1 MSKKKRKRHFQR
13 IVYRTIHKNKNSGV
27 VTGIV
32 YAIDALYDRIIG
44 RTYYLIFR
52 RDRTIK
58 ILDMQVDPDKR
69 RQGIG
74 TNMWLRVLQDAKE
87 YDCRLVWLLS
97 LESAIGF
104 WRKLG
109 FRYNPDKR
117 QHGIVMEYGL

>member
-1 MSKKKRKRHFQR
+1 MLRKKRKRHFQR
-13 IVYRTIHKNKNSGV
+13 IIYRTIHKNKNSGV
-27 VTGIV
+27 ITGII

-87 YDCRLVWLLS
+87 YDCRLIWLLS
-97 LESAIGF
+97 LESAVGF

-109 FRYNPDKR
+109 FRHNPDKR
-117 QHGIVMEYGL
+117 QYGIVMEYGL